1 MLLMKRKKILIT
13 MLLALMLGLVSN
25 AFATKWVFR
34 SIHRAKD
41 GKLYAIEECVRRFLS
56 TDGCTVGSQRMIPLP
71 PLPEITVP
79 SSEIT
84 SSDN

>member
-1 MLLMKRKKILIT
+1 MS
-13 MLLALMLGLVSN
+13 LALMLSLASN

-34 SIHRAKD
+34 SIYCMN

-56 TDGCTVGSQRMIPLP
+56 TDGCTVGSQRMVPLDP
-71 PLPEITVP
+71 PPAEITAP

-84 SSDN
+84 SSDD

>member
-1 MLLMKRKKILIT
+1 MS
-13 MLLALMLGLVSN
+13 LALMPGLASN

-56 TDGCTVGSQRMIPLP
+56 TDGCTVGSQPGTFQLGLITGLNHFHP
-71 PLPEITVP
+71 PMK
-79 SSEIT
+79 
-84 SSDN
+84 